1 MDGSVSVQA
10 ASAASGDLNKAESL
24 LCALGGPGN
33 AQGLLTLLM
42 SGSQMPRVIGKKLL
56 CMIPKCFLMKKKKRP
71 LVLLSIRVSSETFS
85 VEKELGN
92 TQLL

>member
-1 MDGSVSVQA
+1 MYDTKVF
-10 ASAASGDLNKAESL
+10 LNE
-24 LCALGGPGN
+24 
-33 AQGLLTLLM
+33 
-42 SGSQMPRVIGKKLL
+42 
-56 CMIPKCFLMKKKKRP
+56 KKKRP